1 MLEEFGS
8 ELVRILYGSHMEVK
22 VGWIDAALAVQRG
35 ARLVT
40 GDPDFRPLEV
50 ANLLTIHW
58 LARIRV

>member
-1 MLEEFGS
+1 LRTWRQTIEKRWFPIS
-8 ELVRILYGSHMEVK
+8 YADSFA
-22 VGWIDAALAVQRG
+22 AALAVQRG

-58 LARIRV
+58 LVRTGT